1 MDTLS
6 NPESIGKLI
15 QYWVYYNNK
24 IKAING
30 ELRKLRATEDAYEKQ
45 ILQQLQLSNMKNPVI
60 QIGDGRIVIGQDKNQ
75 QPLSYGMLEKTLTKY
90 YTLKPGAK
98 NETQDI
104 LSFIRNQRTV
114 TSTPCLK
121 RVANPTSRRYSRDAD
136 KTG

>member
-104 LSFIRNQRTV
+104 LSFIRNERTV